1 MSNFLKR
8 TFLFLA
14 FAFIA
19 NISVYAQ
26 TPKENDS
33 SSVEKDSLE
42 LRYNFKKD
50 QTGGLFLDYL
60 ATKEIIFDKDLNKY
74 VIIEKIGDY
83 YTKTPIYLTQKEY
96 ANYRLKRDMTQ
107 YFKDKVSATNSK
119 KKGSKDAQKDLL
131 PTYYVN
137 SDFFESIFGGNTVK
151 VTPTGSLNLKL
162 GFIYQNT
169 ENPQL
174 SEENRSSFTF
184 DFDQQINASIKAKV
198 GERLEF
204 TANYDTQSDISE
216 VKCA

>member
-19 NISVYAQ
+19 NISVHAQ
-26 TPKENDS
+26 ITKKNDS
-33 SSVEKDSLE
+33 SSVEQDSLK
-42 LRYNFKKD
+42 LRYNFKKE

-74 VIIEKIGDY
+74 VIIEKIGNY
-83 YTKTPIYLTQKEY
+83 YTRTPIFLTQKEY
-96 ANYRLKRDMTQ
+96 AKYRLKRDMKQ

-137 SDFFESIFGGNTVK
+137 SDFFETIFGGNTVK
-151 VTPTGSLNLKL
+151 VL
-162 GFIYQNT
+162 
-169 ENPQL
+169 QL
-174 SEENRSSFTF
+174 E
-184 DFDQQINASIKAKV
+184 A
-198 GERLEF
+198 
-204 TANYDTQSDISE
+204 
-216 VKCA
+216 